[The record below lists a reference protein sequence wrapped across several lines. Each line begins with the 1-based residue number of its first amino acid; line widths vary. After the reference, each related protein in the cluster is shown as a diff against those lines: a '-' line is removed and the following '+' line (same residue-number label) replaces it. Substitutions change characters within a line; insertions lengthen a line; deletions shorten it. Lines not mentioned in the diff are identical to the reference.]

1 MGGSDVSS
9 GMRARLLA
17 AASAALLLAG
27 CGAAAH
33 HPARSTSPAPARSP
47 VPSAST
53 GPSPTPS
60 SSPQTTACGAGQISG
75 TFAGSQA
82 LTGSTLLATFLFG
95 DKSATPCTLQGT
107 PSVRLVT
114 SSGTSIAL
122 SLGSYQG
129 PPATGE
135 PVSLRPGDLDPTSG
149 QTGVAELEMTW
160 ASSAGGAPSCPSAPK
175 EAVQAD
181 FSFGGV
187 QVAVPITVKGP
198 GQQLAPCE
206 GQVAIGSFTSAG

>member
-9 GMRARLLA
+9 GMNARLLA
-17 AASAALLLAG
+17 AAGAALLLAG

-33 HPARSTSPAPARSP
+33 HPARRTSPTPGRSP
-47 VPSAST
+47 LPSASAS
-53 GPSPTPS
+53 PSPTPS
-60 SSPQTTACGAGQISG
+60 VTPQTTACRAGQISG

-114 SSGTSIAL
+114 SSGGSIPL

-129 PPATGE
+129 PPATGG
-135 PVSLRPGDLDPTSG
+135 PVSLRPGDSHPTSG
-149 QTGVAELEMTW
+149 QSGVAELEMTW
-160 ASSAGGAPSCPSAPK
+160 ASSAGGAPSCPSAPE
-175 EAVQAD
+175 EAAQAE
-181 FSFGGV
+181 FSIGGV
-187 QVAVPITVKGP
+187 QVTVPITVKGP

-206 GQVAIGSFTSAG
+206 GQVAIGSFSSAG